1 MHDEKPIHI
10 DICSFRMYKQ
20 TMLNRVL
27 KQTLERLSKGF
38 PILAITG
45 PRQSGK
51 TTLSKAMFPHLG
63 YVSLEDPIERAFA
76 MEDPEG
82 FLARFSIG
90 AIFDEAQRWPDLFSH
105 LQGLVDEDR
114 RPGRFVLTGSQQF
127 GLMAGITQS
136 LAGRAGMTTLL
147 PLSLEEIPK
156 GEEGNPDTMML
167 RGGYPALYSGGVL
180 PADWFASY
188 VATYLERDVRQVLE
202 VKDLTVF
209 QRFLRLC
216 AGRTGQLLNLSALAG
231 EAGISHTTAR
241 SWISVLESSDIVHLL
256 PPYHRNFGKRL
267 VKSPKLY
274 FVDVGLACW
283 LLGIRSEEVL
293 ETHPARGA
301 LFETLVIGEFL
312 KARLNRGL
320 PADLYFWRDNNG
332 LEADLLFES
341 KDGLQ
346 MVEIKSGRTVTPDY
360 VRAAKKSNRFAPDD
374 ALVPWLIHGGEES
387 YERSGVRVMG
397 WRSLGNI
404 PSL

>member
-1 MHDEKPIHI
+1 
-10 DICSFRMYKQ
+10 
-20 TMLNRVL
+20 MLNRVL
-27 KQTLERLSKGF
+27 MQALNRLSKGF

-51 TTLSKAMFPHLG
+51 TTLSKAIFPHLR
-63 YVSLEDPIERAFA
+63 YVSMEDPIERAFA
-76 MEDPEG
+76 LEDPKG
-82 FLARFSIG
+82 FLARFSEG
-90 AIFDEAQRWPDLFSH
+90 AIFDEAQRWPDLFSY
-105 LQGLVDEDR
+105 LQGVVDQDR
-114 RPGRFVLTGSQQF
+114 RSGRFVLTGSQQF

-136 LAGRAGMTTLL
+136 LAGRVGMTRLL
-147 PLSLEEIPK
+147 PLSLEEIPV
-156 GEEGNPDTMML
+156 GREGSLDAWML
-167 RGGYPALYSGGVL
+167 RGGYPALYSGDVM
-180 PADWFASY
+180 PSDWFASY

-320 PADLYFWRDNNG
+320 PPDLYFWRDNNG

-341 KDGLQ
+341 MGRLQ
-346 MVEIKSGRTVTPDY
+346 MVEIKSGSTVTQDY
-360 VRAAKKSNRFAPDD
+360 VRAAQKSNRFAPDE
-374 ALVPWLIHGGEES
+374 ALAPWLIHGGDES
-387 YERSGVRVMG
+387 YERNGVRVIG
-397 WRSLGNI
+397 WRSLRELHF
-404 PSL
+404 SS

>member
-1 MHDEKPIHI
+1 MIARILQKTLTKFSK
-10 DICSFRMYKQ
+10 SFP
-20 TMLNRVL
+20 V
-27 KQTLERLSKGF
+27 
-38 PILAITG
+38 LAITG

-76 MEDPEG
+76 MEDPKG
-82 FLARFSIG
+82 FLARFSKG

-105 LQGLVDEDR
+105 LQGLVDADR

-147 PLSLEEIPK
+147 PLSLEEIPPGK
-156 GEEGNPDTMML
+156 EGALDNTMI
-167 RGGYPALYSGGVL
+167 RGGYPALYSGNVS

-202 VKDLTVF
+202 VKDLAVF

-320 PADLYFWRDNNG
+320 PPDLYFWRDNNG

-341 KDGLQ
+341 GGRLQ
-346 MVEIKSGRTVTPDY
+346 MVEIKSGQTVTRDY
-360 VRAAKKSNRFAPDD
+360 VRAAQRTTSFAPDE
-374 ALVPWLIHGGEES
+374 ALAPWLIHGGEDC
-387 YERSGVRVMG
+387 YERNGVRVLG
-397 WRSLGNI
+397 WLGLRDL
-404 PSL
+404 SS